1 MTHTQAWTASGRR
14 VPWHAVPLGTAALL
28 VLVASDAIATLT
40 PAGSVYVLAALLG
53 FLPVAVIV
61 TRLAARHPLER
72 GFGAANWT
80 TLLRGCVTAL
90 TAGLIA
96 APAAL
101 SGRPALAWVPT
112 LIAVLGLVL
121 DVADGRLARRGHLE
135 TAFGARFDV
144 EVDAWTTLVLAAL
157 AVALGAAP
165 AWVLTIG
172 LAHYLFRA
180 AGLLLPA
187 LAVPLPPS
195 LRRRILGGLQPLAL
209 AALLAPTLPAPTASA
224 IAGTALAALLL
235 SFALDVRWL
244 ARPAAPQSRPQP

>member
-1 MTHTQAWTASGRR
+1 
-14 VPWHAVPLGTAALL
+14 VPLGAAALL
-28 VLVASDAIATLT
+28 VLVVSDAVAAFT
-40 PAGSVYVLAALLG
+40 PAGPAYVLAALLG
-53 FLPVAVIV
+53 LLPVVAMV

-80 TLLRGCVTAL
+80 TLLRGCLTAL
-90 TAGLIA
+90 AAGLIA
-96 APAAL
+96 EPAAL
-101 SGRPALAWVPT
+101 SGRPALAWAPT

-187 LAVPLPPS
+187 LAAPLPPS
-195 LRRRILGGLQPLAL
+195 QRRRILGGLQPLAL
-209 AALLAPTLPAPTASA
+209 AALLAPTMPAPAA
-224 IAGTALAALLL
+224 PVVAGTALSALLL

-244 ARPAAPQSRPQP
+244 ARRAAPQP